1 MRYLYLAAGLF
12 FVGLGIIGMF
22 LPVMPT
28 VVFFLLAA
36 ILFAR
41 SNPEWERRIM
51 EHETLGPPI
60 RAYRER
66 GVIRPWAKA
75 SAVGAMAVSSIG
87 AIILLDGW
95 VAWAPAAICS
105 LCALFILTRP
115 SR

>member
-1 MRYLYLAAGLF
+1 MRFLYMAGGLLC
-12 FVGLGIIGMF
+12 VGLGVIGMF

-36 ILFAR
+36 LLFAR

-60 RAYRER
+60 RAFRER

-75 SAVGAMAVSSIG
+75 SAVGAMAVSSVG
-87 AIILLDGW
+87 AIILLDGPW
-95 VAWAPAAICS
+95 SYAPAAVCA